1 MLPLPDDSPIR
12 LAGEVA
18 RQASCP
24 GTALSGYFYR
34 SPLAYELEL
43 DQLLLKSW
51 VYAAHVSELAG
62 PGAFRTLEI
71 GEDSIIVARGEDG
84 ELRAFSNSCRHRG
97 ARVCNQQDGVAR
109 TFVCPYHGWTY
120 GNDGALRGAREMTGA
135 TGFDAD
141 NLGLR
146 RLSLVEFEGLV
157 FVNADLTAFDFEQA
171 LEPLRPPL
179 AAYDLPN
186 ARIAHQHSY
195 RGQAN
200 WKLCLENYLEC
211 YHCATAH
218 RVYAKM
224 HTLKDPQEKV
234 QNVLDAM
241 WARAEAVTGVPGI
254 AMDHRQMYDQAP
266 GFGAC
271 ASHQR
276 YGLFEGFLTGSE
288 DGQPVA
294 PLMGRMQGYD
304 GGAGDFQF
312 GPVSFMLNYPDHCVL
327 YRFLPLGPDDT
338 DMTVVWFVDGNAVEG
353 VDYERDRVTWLWHH
367 TTLEDEYIISRNRA
381 GVLSR
386 LYEPGPLQGE
396 FEEAMMDFHRW
407 YLGALA
413 AATRQSVE

>member
-146 RLSLVEFEGLV
+146 RLSQPI
-157 FVNADLTAFDFEQA
+157 EQA
-171 LEPLRPPL
+171 
-179 AAYDLPN
+179 
-186 ARIAHQHSY
+186 S
-195 RGQAN
+195 
-200 WKLCLENYLEC
+200 
-211 YHCATAH
+211 
-218 RVYAKM
+218 
-224 HTLKDPQEKV
+224 
-234 QNVLDAM
+234 
-241 WARAEAVTGVPGI
+241 
-254 AMDHRQMYDQAP
+254 DQ
-266 GFGAC
+266 
-271 ASHQR
+271 S
-276 YGLFEGFLTGSE
+276 
-288 DGQPVA
+288 
-294 PLMGRMQGYD
+294 
-304 GGAGDFQF
+304 
-312 GPVSFMLNYPDHCVL
+312 
-327 YRFLPLGPDDT
+327 
-338 DMTVVWFVDGNAVEG
+338 
-353 VDYERDRVTWLWHH
+353 
-367 TTLEDEYIISRNRA
+367 
-381 GVLSR
+381 
-386 LYEPGPLQGE
+386 
-396 FEEAMMDFHRW
+396 
-407 YLGALA
+407 
-413 AATRQSVE
+413 